1 MGKNKIEI
9 YDTTLRDG
17 AQAEGI
23 SFSSTDKMRIARRL
37 DEMGFDYI
45 EGGNPG
51 SNPKDI
57 EFFKQAKKVRWRC
70 AKITAFGSTRRPKI
84 KPAQDKNLN
93 TALRSGVPVITIF
106 GKSSPLHVRD
116 VLKTN
121 LEENLEMI
129 ASSVEYLKKKGR
141 EVIYDAEHFFDGYKE
156 DPDYALK
163 TLEAAQSS
171 GASVLVLCET
181 NGGTLPHEVADIISD
196 VRERFDLPLGIH
208 THNDSGVAL
217 ANTIVAVR
225 MGIVHVQGTING
237 YGERCGNADLCT
249 IIPTLSLKMGYETL
263 GKKVSR
269 IQELSLFVSE
279 LANVVPDNRQPYVG
293 SSAFAHKGGMH
304 VDAVRKNPKTFEHVE
319 PHYVGNRRRI
329 LISELSGGGSVAS
342 KAREFNIDIEKN
354 SSEMQ
359 KVLRNLKKLEH
370 EGYQFEAADASFKL
384 FIRRIKG
391 ERRKFF
397 RLEGFHVSVEKWQ
410 QNRDTSQLISEATIK
425 LSVKGKR
432 EHTASEG
439 DGPINA
445 MDNALRKALV
455 KFYPTLAEMHLSDFR
470 VRVLDAKEGTAAKV
484 RVLITSRDAK
494 DTWNTIGVS
503 ENIIEASWQALVDS
517 IEYKLLKDGVK

>member
-1 MGKNKIEI
+1 LGKNKIKI

-17 AQAEGI
+17 AQAEGV
-23 SFSSTDKMRIARRL
+23 SFSSTDKIRIARSL

-57 EFFKQAKKVRWRC
+57 EFFKQVKKVRWRC
-70 AKITAFGSTRRPKI
+70 AKITAFGSTRRPKT

-93 TALRSGVPVITIF
+93 AALRAGVPVITIF
-106 GKSSPLHVRD
+106 GKTSPLHVRD
-116 VLKTN
+116 VLKTS

-129 ASSVEYLKKKGR
+129 ASTLEYLKKKGR
-141 EVIYDAEHFFDGYKE
+141 EIIYDAEHFFDGYKE
-156 DPDYALK
+156 NPEYALK

-171 GASVLVLCET
+171 RASVIVLCDT
-181 NGGTLPHEVADIISD
+181 NGGTLPHELADIIRD
-196 VRERFDLPLGIH
+196 VRERIDLPLGIH
-208 THNDSGVAL
+208 THNDSGMAL
-217 ANTIVAVR
+217 ANTIMAVR
-225 MGIVHVQGTING
+225 EGIVHVQGTING
-237 YGERCGNADLCT
+237 YGERCGNADLCS

-263 GKKVSR
+263 GKKIAR
-269 IQELSLFVSE
+269 IQELSFFVSE
-279 LANVVPDNRQPYVG
+279 LANLVPDNRQPYVG

-304 VDAVRKNPKTFEHVE
+304 VDAVRKNTKTFEHIE
-319 PHYVGNRRRI
+319 PSLVGNRRRI
-329 LISELSGGGSVAS
+329 LISELSGGGSVLS
-342 KAREFNIDIEKN
+342 KAKEFNIDIEKN
-354 SSEMQ
+354 TPEMR
-359 KVLRNLKKLEH
+359 KVLRHLKKLEH
-370 EGYQFEAADASFKL
+370 EGYQFEVADGSFEL

-410 QNRDTSQLISEATIK
+410 KNRDTSQLISEATIK
-425 LSVKGKR
+425 VSVKGKK

-439 DGPINA
+439 DGPVNA
-445 MDNALRKALV
+445 MDSALRKALI
-455 KFYPTLAEMHLSDFR
+455 KFYPTLSEMHLSDFR

-484 RVLITSRDAK
+484 RVLIESRDAK

-517 IEYKLLKDGVK
+517 IEYKLLKDGVR

>member
-1 MGKNKIEI
+1 MNKIKI

-23 SFSSTDKMRIARRL
+23 SFSFTDKMRIAGRL

-57 EFFKQAKKVRWRC
+57 KFFKEAKKVQWKS

-84 KPAQDKNLN
+84 KPAQDKNLKAVLN
-93 TALRSGVPVITIF
+93 SGTSVVTIF
-106 GKSSPLHVRD
+106 GKSSPLHVHD
-116 VLKTN
+116 VLKTS
-121 LEENLEMI
+121 LEENLDMI
-129 ASSVEYLKKKGR
+129 SSTVEYLKKNGR

-163 TLEAAQSS
+163 TLCAAKDA

-181 NGGTLPHEVADIISD
+181 NGGTLPYEVADIIGAVSKKI
-196 VRERFDLPLGIH
+196 DLPLGIH
-208 THNDSGVAL
+208 THNDSGVAV
-217 ANTIVAVR
+217 ANTIMAVR

-237 YGERCGNADLCT
+237 YGERCGNADLCS
-249 IIPTLSLKMGYETL
+249 IIPALSLKMGYTTL

-279 LANVVPDNRQPYVG
+279 LANLVPDSRQPYVG
-293 SSAFAHKGGMH
+293 PSAFAHKGGMH
-304 VDAVRKNPKTFEHVE
+304 VDAVRKNTRTFEHID
-319 PHYVGNRRRI
+319 PSLVGNRRRI
-329 LISELSGGGSVAS
+329 LISELSGGGSVLS
-342 KAREFNIDIEKN
+342 KAKEFNIDIDKN
-354 SSEMQ
+354 SPEMR
-359 KVLRNLKKLEH
+359 KILTHLKKLEH
-370 EGYQFEAADASFKL
+370 EGYQFEAADGSFEL
-384 FIRRIKG
+384 FIRKVKG

-397 RLEGFHVSVEKWQ
+397 NLEGFHVSVEKWQ
-410 QNRDTSQLISEATIK
+410 NKKDAFQLISEATIK
-425 LSVKGKR
+425 ISVKGKR

-439 DGPINA
+439 DGPVNA
-445 MDNALRKALV
+445 MDSALRKALI
-455 KFYPTLAEMHLSDFR
+455 KFYPTLSEMHLSDFR

-484 RVLITSRDAK
+484 RVLIESRDAK
-494 DTWNTIGVS
+494 NTWNTIGVS